1 MHTLQKPQ
9 SNKNNKKMDGVKI
22 SIKLHLNFRFAISRE
37 ILNFQS
43 FPARSN
49 SENINDSTEGKKT
62 TNSTSLRI

>member
-1 MHTLQKPQ
+1 MH
-9 SNKNNKKMDGVKI
+9 GVKI
-22 SIKLHLNFRFAISRE
+22 SIKLHLKFKFAISRE

-49 SENINDSTEGKKT
+49 SENIYHSTEGNKT

>member
-1 MHTLQKPQ
+1 MH
-9 SNKNNKKMDGVKI
+9 GVKI
-22 SIKLHLNFRFAISRE
+22 SIKLHLKFKFAISRE

-49 SENINDSTEGKKT
+49 SESINDSTEGKKT